1 MNRGY
6 SVPPLNS
13 NSSIPQTTVLHPYKN
28 IRELRINPESLC
40 FCPPEKAKGKCNGV
54 EGMRIWDGKYGG
66 KNAEITQK
74 NILCYVLGGVE

>member
-13 NSSIPQTTVLHPYKN
+13 NSFIPQTTVLHPYKN

-40 FCPPEKAKGKCNGV
+40 FCPPETAKGSAMVLK
-54 EGMRIWDGKYGG
+54 EWEFEMASTGKECRNYT
-66 KNAEITQK
+66 KE
-74 NILCYVLGGVE
+74 ILCYVLGGVE